1 MEKKSQKLYITDYN
15 FLTMQDLWT
24 AQYQILLIVLQKIL
38 MKLNVNT
45 DMEIKITKSV
55 ELNAKISKVF
65 LNTQTLKMIQQK
77 INVL

>member
-15 FLTMQDLWT
+15 FLTMQDLWK
-24 AQYQILLIVLQKIL
+24 AHYQILLIVLQKIL
-38 MKLNVNT
+38 MKLNANT

-65 LNTQTLKMIQQK
+65 LNMQTLKMIQQK

>member
-15 FLTMQDLWT
+15 FLTMQDLWK
-24 AQYQILLIVLQKIL
+24 AYYQILLIVLQKIL
-38 MKLNVNT
+38 MKLNANT